1 MSLSEKLK
9 KRRMQAIPQGVGNL
23 TSIFAERAVNSELWD
38 VEGKRYIDFASGIAV
53 VNTGHSNPKI
63 LKAAQEQMERFS
75 HTCFHVAMYDS
86 YVELAE
92 KLNKIT
98 PGDHQKKTMFV
109 TTGAEA
115 VENAIKV
122 ARSHTGRPG
131 VVAFN
136 GAFHGRTLLGMGLT
150 GKVMPYKKGF
160 APFPSELYH
169 VPFPGGYRGCEI
181 NESLEALEELFRTD
195 VDPSRVAAFI
205 IEPVQGEGGFNP
217 TPPAF
222 MQALRKIADEH
233 GILLIC
239 DEIQT
244 GFARTGKMFATEHS
258 DVVPDLMT
266 LAKSLAG
273 GFPLSALVGRAEIMD
288 SVHPG
293 GLGGTYAGFPPAC
306 AAALA
311 AIEIIEEENLCKR
324 AQEIGDHIQNRFKK
338 MAENGLDC
346 IGDVRGLGAMVAME
360 LVKDRALKTP
370 APELTKA
377 LLGEAEKLGLILLS
391 CGTHGNVIRVLSP
404 LTISNET
411 LDEGLDILE
420 EALKAALK
428 L

>member
-1 MSLSEKLK
+1 MNLSSALK
-9 KRRMQAIPQGVGNL
+9 DRRNQAIPQGVGNL
-23 TSIFAERAVNSELWD
+23 SSIFAQRAENSEIWD

-53 VNTGHSNPKI
+53 VNTGHGNPKI
-63 LKAAQEQMERFS
+63 LAAAKEQMDRFT

-92 KLNKIT
+92 KLNEIT
-98 PGDHQKKTMFV
+98 PGDHKKKSMLV

-115 VENAIKV
+115 VENAIKI
-122 ARSHTGRPG
+122 ARSYTGRPA
-131 VVAFN
+131 VIAFN

-181 NESLEALEELFRTD
+181 DESLAALDDLFRSE
-195 VDPSRVAAFI
+195 VDPSRVAALI

-222 MQALRKIADEH
+222 MQALRKICDEH

-244 GFARTGKMFATEHS
+244 GFARTGKMFATEHA
-258 DVVPDLMT
+258 DVIPDMMT

-273 GFPLSALVGRAEIMD
+273 GFPLSAVVGRAEIMD
-288 SVHPG
+288 APHPG

-311 AIEIIEEENLCKR
+311 AIEVIEEEKLCDR
-324 AQEIGDHIQNRFKK
+324 AQVIGDHIQDRFKA
-338 MAENGLDC
+338 MAADGFEC

-360 LVKDRALKTP
+360 LVKDRDQKTP
-370 APELTKA
+370 DADLTKA
-377 LLGEAEKLGLILLS
+377 LLGEAEKRGLILLS
-391 CGTHGNVIRVLSP
+391 CGTHGNVVRVLVP
-404 LTISNET
+404 LTVSDEVLN
-411 LDEGLDILE
+411 EGLDILE
-420 EALKAALK
+420 QALKTVIG
-428 L
+428 